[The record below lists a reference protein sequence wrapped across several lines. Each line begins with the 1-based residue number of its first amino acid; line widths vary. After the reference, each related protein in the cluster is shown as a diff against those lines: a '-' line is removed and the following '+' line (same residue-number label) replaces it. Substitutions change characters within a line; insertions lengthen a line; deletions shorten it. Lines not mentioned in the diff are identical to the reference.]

1 LLLEIKGVGNSMKYQ
16 IEHINKFEYET
27 TVDQSMNTIRLKPRT
42 DECQRLISY
51 RADIQPTSLTKEHT
65 DLWGNHVESFF
76 IPEKH
81 NHLEAKTS
89 SVVSIQ
95 KSPFIKRIDFS
106 PEMRDI
112 FHSSLFQRHYL
123 TFLNKTRYTYVTMD
137 QVEEVLNEIG
147 DLENPVQF
155 SLNLMEYLFNAFNY
169 DPEATDVNT
178 EATDAFKLKRGV
190 CQDITHVMI
199 GILRRRK
206 IPARYVSGYLYV
218 GENSSLLGDSA
229 THAWVEVMV
238 PGIGWV
244 GLDPTNNVEAL
255 ENHICV
261 GTGRDYMDVSPLQG
275 VYNGGNQSLDVKVSV
290 SLLD

>member
-1 LLLEIKGVGNSMKYQ
+1 MKYQ
-16 IEHINKFEYET
+16 IEHINKFDYET

-51 RADIQPTSLTKEHT
+51 RTDIQPTSMTKEHI
-65 DLWGNHVESFF
+65 DIWGNHVESFF

-81 NHLEAKTS
+81 NHLEVKTS
-89 SVVSIQ
+89 AVVSIQ

-106 PEMRDI
+106 PEMKEI
-112 FHSSLFQRHYL
+112 FHSNLFQRHYL
-123 TFLNKTRYTYVTMD
+123 TFLNKTRYTYVTTD

-155 SLNLMEYLFNAFNY
+155 SLNLMEYLYNVFNY
-169 DPEATDVNT
+169 DPTATDVNT
-178 EATDAFKLKRGV
+178 EATDAFILKRGV

-199 GILRRRK
+199 GILRRRN

-255 ENHICV
+255 ENHIRV
-261 GTGRDYMDVSPLQG
+261 GTGRDYVDVSPLQG

>member
-1 LLLEIKGVGNSMKYQ
+1 MKYK
-16 IEHINKFEYET
+16 IEHINKFDYET
-27 TVDQSMNTIRLKPRT
+27 TVDQSMNAIRLKPRT

-51 RADIQPTSLTKEHT
+51 RADIQPTSMTKEHI
-65 DLWGNHVESFF
+65 DIWGNHVETFF

-81 NHLEAKTS
+81 NHLEVKTT

-95 KSPFIKRIDFS
+95 KSPFIERINFS
-106 PEMRDI
+106 PEMKKI
-112 FHSSLFQRHYL
+112 FHSSLFQHHYL
-123 TFLNKTRYTYVTMD
+123 TFLNKTRYTYVTKD
-137 QVEEVLNEIG
+137 QVNKVIDEIG
-147 DLENPVQF
+147 DIENPVQF
-155 SLNLMEYLFNAFNY
+155 SLDLMKYLFDAFTY
-169 DPEATDVNT
+169 DTTATDVNT
-178 EATDAFKLKRGV
+178 EAIEAIELKKGV

-199 GILRRRK
+199 GILRRRQ

-255 ENHICV
+255 ENHIRV
-261 GTGRDYMDVSPLQG
+261 GTGRDYVDVSPLQG

-290 SLLD
+290 SLLE